1 MSPMYKRKARQY
13 KKRTP
18 YYPYRRKGWVSR
30 YKPTSSVLG
39 RPNVGLGNSVC
50 TRLRTCGFFN
60 MACTGGS
67 GGNTGV
73 VNLYPGSCHNPLGL
87 VSSLQPA
94 LFDEWKAMFGRY
106 VVTGV
111 TVKLSIVPLVSQYN
125 STVNTTTQQY
135 SGTAAAYP
143 STIDGP
149 TATVGKFEMFAS
161 QPYAQ
166 SKQILNGSPP
176 ATMYFKLSS
185 QKILGSRLPV
195 LAEDH
200 GALVGQSPTIGQSLV
215 LPLFI
220 QTNYS
225 NPDTAAVTTYCVKV
239 DMVQD
244 VTFDQRKR
252 VYDTNTV

>member
-30 YKPTSSVLG
+30 YKPTNSVLG

-50 TRLRTCGFFN
+50 TKLRTCAFFN
-60 MACTGGS
+60 MVCTGGS

-87 VSSLQPA
+87 ASSLQPA

-106 VVTGV
+106 VVTGA
-111 TVKLSIVPLVSQYN
+111 TVKLTIVPVVTNYN
-125 STVNTTTQQY
+125 DATSTTTY
-135 SGTAAAYP
+135 TFSGTAAAYP
-143 STIDGP
+143 STLDGP
-149 TATVGKFEMFAS
+149 TTTVAKFEMFAS

-166 SKQILNGSPP
+166 SKQILSGSAP

-200 GALVGQSPTIGQSLV
+200 GAPVNFSPTIGQSLV

-220 QTNYS
+220 QNNYS
-225 NPDTAAVTTYCVKV
+225 GATAQASTYSVKV
-239 DMVQD
+239 DMIQD

-252 VYDTNTV
+252 VYDTDVV